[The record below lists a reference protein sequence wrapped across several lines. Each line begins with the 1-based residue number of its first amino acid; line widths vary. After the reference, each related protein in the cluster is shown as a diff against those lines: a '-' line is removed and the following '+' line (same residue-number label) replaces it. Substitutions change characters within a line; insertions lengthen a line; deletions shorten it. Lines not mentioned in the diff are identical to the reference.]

1 MRTFF
6 ADIRYAARLLRRSPG
21 FTVVATAAL
30 AIGIGA
36 NLMIF
41 GFANALL
48 LSPPAGISGA
58 DRVVR
63 AFTNRFSATPFRN
76 YEAFRDGNQSFEAL
90 AAFRA
95 ESVNLRIDAVPE
107 QLFGQG
113 VTGNYFSTLGVS
125 AAIGRTIEPSD
136 DRPGAPGVVVVSDR
150 FWRRRLGGAAL
161 KSLTTTTT
169 LTINGRPHT
178 IIGIAPPEFTG
189 MMAPLVPDLWLP
201 LTASIHNDA
210 TVQMIGRLRP
220 DATIMQAEVELTT
233 LAGQLAPP
241 QGDDRLAPTVT
252 VYAARALVPELAVPA
267 GIFAGLLLIVVCL
280 VLLLACVNIANLQ
293 LARSADRIREISVR
307 LALGASRSQLLR
319 QLLTE
324 SLLLSVIGGTAAA
337 ALALF
342 ASRPIAAAVAS
353 LPSPVPLA
361 LTFGVDWR
369 LLILAIGLGAL
380 TTLACGLVPAWQSS
394 KPDVLPAL
402 KESAIVA
409 APRQSRLRA
418 VFMTAQ
424 VAMSALLLVVAVLLV
439 RGLMSAHT
447 VDRGFVTNGVL
458 ITSVDLGSAGYS
470 TARGLE
476 FFEQVRTRLEQT
488 PGIAAASIVEIVPL
502 TLSNKANEIVKEAT
516 VTAATAADTRLVY
529 QNTVS
534 PGHFLTLGIPLV
546 AGRDFDAR
554 DRAGALEVVI
564 INERLARRFWPNENP
579 VGKRLRRRTGLESF
593 GPWLEVIG
601 VARDSK
607 YATVGEDPKLFMYQP
622 VAQTYT
628 SAANI
633 LVKSRGSSIDALPA
647 LRATVA
653 GLDPNLP
660 IFGVMT
666 LDEATSVSF
675 LPVKVAASLTAALGG
690 LALVLGTI
698 GLYGVMSY
706 IVRQR
711 TRELGIRIALGARA
725 GAVVRL
731 ITRQGMLWTAIGL
744 ALGLGAAFGVAK
756 LIAGFLYGIGPAD
769 PVAFGAITLL
779 LTGTAFV
786 ACYLPARRASR
797 IDPLTALRDQ

>member
-1 MRTFF
+1 MRTFL

-21 FTVVATAAL
+21 FTLVATAAL

-36 NLMIF
+36 NLTIF

-48 LSPPAGISGA
+48 LKPPAGISGA

-113 VTGNYFSTLGVS
+113 VSGNYFSTLRVS

-161 KSLTTTTT
+161 KGLTTNV
-169 LTINGRPHT
+169 LTINGRPYT
-178 IIGIAPPEFTG
+178 IVGIAPPEFTG
-189 MMAPLVPDLWLP
+189 TMAPLVPDLWLP
-201 LTASIHNDA
+201 LAASIQRDA
-210 TVQMIGRLRP
+210 SVQIIGRLRS
-220 DATIMQAEVELTT
+220 DATIAQAQLELTT
-233 LAGQLAPP
+233 LAGQLATTRQEDGPP
-241 QGDDRLAPTVT
+241 PMVS

-293 LARSADRIREISVR
+293 LARSADRVREISVR
-307 LALGASRSQLLR
+307 LALGASRRQLLR
-319 QLLTE
+319 QLLAE
-324 SLLLSVIGGTAAA
+324 SLLLSLIGGTAAA
-337 ALALF
+337 ALALL
-342 ASRPIAAAVAS
+342 ASGPITAAVAAI
-353 LPSPVPLA
+353 PSPVPLA

-369 LLILAIGLGAL
+369 LMSLAIGLAVL
-380 TTLACGLVPAWQSS
+380 ATLACGLVPALQSS
-394 KPDVLPAL
+394 KPDILPAL
-402 KESAIVA
+402 KESAVVA

-424 VAMSALLLVVAVLLV
+424 VAMSALLLVLAALLV

-447 VDRGFVTNGVL
+447 VDRGFVTDGVL
-458 ITSVDLGSAGYS
+458 VASVDLGSAGYS
-470 TARGLE
+470 AGRGLE
-476 FFEQVRTRLEQT
+476 FFEQLQTRLEQT

-502 TLSNKANEIVKEAT
+502 MLSNSADEMTKET
-516 VTAATAADTRLVY
+516 TSTAATAADTRLVY
-529 QNTVS
+529 RNTVS
-534 PGHFLTLGIPLV
+534 PGHFLTLAIPLV

-564 INERLARRFWPNENP
+564 INETLARRFWPNENP
-579 VGKRLRRRTGLESF
+579 VGKRMRQRTGLDSF

-607 YATVGEDPKLFMYQP
+607 YATAGEDPKLFMYQP
-622 VAQTYT
+622 VAQAYT

-633 LVKSRGSSIDALPA
+633 LVKSRSSSIEARPA

-731 ITRQGMLWTAIGL
+731 ITRQGMRWTAIGL

-769 PVAFGAITLL
+769 PVAFGVITLV